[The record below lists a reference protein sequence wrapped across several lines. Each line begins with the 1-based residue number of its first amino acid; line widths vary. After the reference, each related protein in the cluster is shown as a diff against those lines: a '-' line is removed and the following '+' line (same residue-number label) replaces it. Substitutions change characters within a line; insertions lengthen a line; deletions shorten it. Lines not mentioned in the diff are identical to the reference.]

1 MAERNIIQ
9 VIGTVSNRLPDL
21 SIKNGQLI
29 FIQDTKTIALD
40 FDDKRIFYNQI
51 TVTNNESER
60 LSLSPIS
67 GSFYF
72 VIETAVLWYFETEW
86 IPLTSSPQN
95 VVFIGTKIP
104 ELGIK
109 NVLYVDTENRN
120 ISIWDET
127 EKEYLTVAD
136 KTQSISDE
144 EIISLF
150 I

>member
-51 TVTNNESER
+51 TVINNESER

-72 VIETAVLWYFETEW
+72 VIKTAVLWYFETEW

-144 EIISLF
+144 EITSLF
-150 I
+150 M